1 VPHEIEQ
8 VRKDMTALK
17 KALRKA
23 GVHEKLLGAVETRA
37 LKSGRRKTG
46 EFPSNR
52 ASRWTLKAG
61 DPQFGTELDCRIIYI
76 KLWGMILSFAN
87 APEVPAE
94 TKALLEA
101 YLGAPLAPGSYRDAL
116 TLELLDYWAF
126 AAEAE
131 GTKHG
136 RSAFHLGHTDPTAV
150 PRHTPDNVAWRSDR
164 SNLIQGD
171 LTLPQARTRI
181 VEIIA
186 RYFNLGEVTITPT
199 KSAGPVRPTE

>member
-1 VPHEIEQ
+1 
-8 VRKDMTALK
+8 MTALK

-23 GVHEKLLGAVETRA
+23 GIHKKLIGAVETRA

-52 ASRWTLKAG
+52 DPRWSLKPG
-61 DPQFGTELDCRIIYI
+61 DPQIGTELDCRLIYL

-87 APEVPAE
+87 APEIPPDA
-94 TKALLEA
+94 KATLEA
-101 YLGAPLAPGSYRDAL
+101 YLGTPVVPGTYRDPL
-116 TLELLDYWAF
+116 TLELLDFWAF

-131 GTKHG
+131 APKAG
-136 RSAFHLGHTDPTAV
+136 RSAFHLGHTDPTAI
-150 PRHTPDNVAWRSDR
+150 PRHTPDNVAWQSHR

-171 LTLPQARTRI
+171 LTIPQARTRI

-186 RYFNLGEVTITPT
+186 RYFDLGEVTIIPIKTL
-199 KSAGPVRPTE
+199 KE